1 MLFIAAIC
9 ALCLSTFG
17 EAAHIKVG
25 IYNAIPDLNGDGL
38 QSYKVMIQDEYKK
51 LTGNTVDAVVSRTEY
66 DPYSNNL
73 RGYLNTFDILEIDTT
88 TLGKAHMLCTQSF
101 IRCGMK
107 LLCNMTVRIGTSNV
121 PCGAHLLHVVYNYLT
136 ILSNRFVAMAFRQ

>member
-51 LTGNTVDAVVSRTEY
+51 LTGNTVDAAVSRTEY

-88 TLGKAHMLCTQSF
+88 TLGKTHNALHSKFHKARYEATVQHGSAHR
-101 IRCGMK
+101 IMK
-107 LLCNMTVRIGTSNV
+107 CAVWSTSTA
-121 PCGAHLLHVVYNYLT
+121 CSL
-136 ILSNRFVAMAFRQ
+136 